1 MHKVGEESGQ
11 EIGNKTIKP
20 KEFVGAE
27 DDASEEGVDDEVY
40 DGKDDANDSEFQRAG
55 FGFWFC
61 HTYIIARRGEPWWCG
76 IIKE

>member
-27 DDASEEGVDDEVY
+27 DDASEEGVDGEVY
-40 DGKDDANDSEFQRAG
+40 DSKGYTDKNEFQRTG
-55 FGFWFC
+55 FSFLFY
-61 HTYIIARRGEPWWCG
+61 HIYNYSMLVG
-76 IIKE
+76 ILVTWYN